1 MCGILFVNNHKNR
14 NQPWTAVFIF
24 KNLPKPTE
32 NMKTETAT
40 ALLHIILHFD
50 SVITN
55 PVNSYE
61 YCQQNYQNFVRMVQ

>member
-1 MCGILFVNNHKNR
+1 
-14 NQPWTAVFIF
+14 
-24 KNLPKPTE
+24 
-32 NMKTETAT
+32 MKTETAT

-61 YCQQNYQNFVRMVQ
+61 YCQQNYQNFVRTVQ